1 MNNPIKFK
9 VTGILES
16 FEGKAAWV
24 FLPVDL
30 LDVPPVLPGGWGSVP
45 IKVSLGTTTWVTS
58 MFPLKN
64 RGYFIP
70 IKKAVLKAESLSI
83 GDTVTVHYHSV

>member
-1 MNNPIKFK
+1 MNK
-9 VTGILES
+9 VEFMVIGNLES

-30 LDVPPVLPGGWGSVP
+30 LDVPPVLPGGWGSIP
-45 IKVSLGTTTWVTS
+45 IKVRLGKTSWVTS

>member
-1 MNNPIKFK
+1 MNKVEFS
-9 VTGILES
+9 VTGKLES

-24 FLPVDL
+24 FLPVDS
-30 LDVPPVLPGGWGSVP
+30 LDVPPVMPGGWGSVP
-45 IKVSLGTTTWVTS
+45 IKITLGSTTWVTS

-70 IKKAVLKAESLSI
+70 IKKAVLKAESLQV
-83 GDTVTVHYHSV
+83 GNTVSVHYHSV